1 MFRKLGML
9 LFAGIAI
16 LAISCD
22 LIDEDEHDCGL
33 CLRFVY
39 NHNMEFADAFRS
51 QINSVDIFVFDD
63 NDRFLFSQKASL
75 ANLIDGNTLMLTDV
89 RSGNYKVLAIGGLSE
104 SFRLSDLGGE
114 DIKAGHTAIEDIQFA
129 LTRNGADMVD
139 LEIPG
144 MWYAKR
150 LDIIHDS
157 SKQSTWDIEFMK
169 DTNEFNIALVRDET
183 RGSVIRN
190 DDPTPVHAYSYEIVS
205 PEGAVYSWENNP
217 ISTEMVTYKPY
228 RLEFNNDDLW
238 TGSLNMCRL
247 LYDYPGYKLVVRN
260 TRTFKV
266 VWEYDLMKLLA
277 ATKPDNHSSLPM
289 QEYLDRQSVWNMVIR
304 VQPGGY
310 DDPDAFLALSVVV
323 NGWIVWINDIET
335 GN

>member
-1 MFRKLGML
+1 
-9 LFAGIAI
+9 
-16 LAISCD
+16 
-22 LIDEDEHDCGL
+22 
-33 CLRFVY
+33 
-39 NHNMEFADAFRS
+39 
-51 QINSVDIFVFDD
+51 
-63 NDRFLFSQKASL
+63 
-75 ANLIDGNTLMLTDV
+75 
-89 RSGNYKVLAIGGLSE
+89 
-104 SFRLSDLGGE
+104 
-114 DIKAGHTAIEDIQFA
+114 
-129 LTRNGADMVD
+129 
-139 LEIPG
+139 
-144 MWYAKR
+144 
-150 LDIIHDS
+150 
-157 SKQSTWDIEFMK
+157 
-169 DTNEFNIALVRDET
+169 
-183 RGSVIRN
+183 
-190 DDPTPVHAYSYEIVS
+190 
-205 PEGAVYSWENNP
+205 
-217 ISTEMVTYKPY
+217 MVTYKPY